1 MRGATFESRHK
12 AAPTPNQTD
21 ARLRACTLCK
31 CEIKAHKRARLWLRA
46 SLVLPAVNKRALLN
60 RIIARLQSE
69 LDMLTQAALS
79 THAEATDEEN
89 KAEDKYDTRGLEAS
103 YLAIGQSKAAEE
115 AAQAVAQFSALTA
128 RDFGS
133 TEPVSLGALLLLES
147 NGHSTHYFMGPRAGG
162 TEIEHEGHTVLVI
175 TPQSPLGRQLMGR
188 TQGATLYL
196 DLGGKRTQQIVA
208 KVS

>member
-1 MRGATFESRHK
+1 V
-12 AAPTPNQTD
+12 D
-21 ARLRACTLCK
+21 
-31 CEIKAHKRARLWLRA
+31 
-46 SLVLPAVNKRALLN
+46 KRALLN

-69 LDMLTQAALS
+69 LDMLTRAALS

-115 AAQAVAQFSALTA
+115 AAQAVAQFSALNA
-128 RDFGS
+128 RDFPPGQ
-133 TEPVSLGALLLLES
+133 PVSLGALVVLEA

-162 TEIEHEGHTVLVI
+162 TEIEHEGSTVMVI

-188 TQGATLYL
+188 TQGAMLSL
-196 DLGGKRTQQIVA
+196 DLGGKRTQQLVA
-208 KVS
+208 KVC